1 MKNEEAT
8 CFGTIRKEHNLS
20 TRGFC
25 FIAPDDGGED
35 VFAHVCDFA
44 SPVRG
49 IKWGDPVSYVVTKYG
64 CSGKHRARNITR
76 LPKEQFTGTV
86 KSYSVGQGFGFIA
99 PDSTFPDDVYVNESN
114 LRASGIDKLE
124 TGDRVSFELLPKHP
138 AHPSRSAVNLTIMEI
153 G

>member
-44 SPVRG
+44 
-49 IKWGDPVSYVVTKYG
+49 
-64 CSGKHRARNITR
+64 
-76 LPKEQFTGTV
+76 FTGTV
-86 KSYSVGQGFGFIA
+86 KSYSFGQGFGFIA
-99 PDSTFPDDVYVNESN
+99 PDSTFLDDVYVNESN

-124 TGDRVSFELLPKHP
+124 TGDRVSFELLPNHP

>member
-1 MKNEEAT
+1 MSLRTA
-8 CFGTIRKEHNLS
+8 
-20 TRGFC
+20 
-25 FIAPDDGGED
+25 A
-35 VFAHVCDFA
+35 AA
-44 SPVRG
+44 S
-49 IKWGDPVSYVVTKYG
+49 I
-64 CSGKHRARNITR
+64 ARNITR

-99 PDSTFPDDVYVNESN
+99 PDSTFLDDVYVNESN
-114 LRASGIDKLE
+114 LRASGIEKLE